1 MRISDWSSDVC
12 SSDLRALAT
21 PPAAARVINAWLC
34 RPRPLWHRQPNAE
47 EPSMSEQTL
56 TLSLSTGDVVIR
68 LRPDLAP
75 KHVER
80 ITELASEGFYDGV
93 VFHRVIPGFMAPG
106 GDPTGTGSP
115 EERRVGA
122 CVSTRRCRW

>member
-80 ITELASEGFYDGV
+80 ITELASEGD
-93 VFHRVIPGFMAPG
+93 RK
-106 GDPTGTGSP
+106 
-115 EERRVGA
+115 
-122 CVSTRRCRW
+122 STRLTYSH